1 MNWYAAK
8 LLADE
13 FAADRQR
20 TAGTHRRVGANPAQ
34 VGSPR
39 RTVQAVVDAP
49 ATPAGSG
56 ERLRTHKT
64 LSGATGDDRQRWTA
78 AARLAAERARL
89 TGWWNR

>member
-20 TAGTHRRVGANPAQ
+20 TAGPHRRVRGTPV
-34 VGSPR
+34 VGSAR
-39 RTVQAVVDAP
+39 RTVQGVGRCTCP
-49 ATPAGSG
+49 PAGSG

-64 LSGATGDDRQRWTA
+64 LSGVIGDDRRAVLDAVREGGQTC
-78 AARLAAERARL
+78 RLIP
-89 TGWWNR
+89 TPGS